1 VTFSKGSEW
10 RKWDLHIHTPASYH
24 WRGGKRFCDMTEQE
38 KEQDLKRIIDK
49 INESDVQV
57 FGIMDYWTFD
67 GYFEIR
73 RFLDRNP
80 SFKGKTILPGIE
92 LRVESPTNF
101 RLNIHFLLS
110 DELTDQELSDF
121 KSSLLIRI
129 GSQTRKL
136 SDEALV
142 SLAKTFDES
151 KAKAHGYIDHHNDND
166 KCLELGRKTAEITR
180 DCLQDAQKSIPE
192 GKCLIILPYDT
203 SDGLSK
209 LDWKSHPQ
217 ADNYFM
223 QSAHAFETR
232 DFENIELFLGIKTD
246 KNQEHIE
253 NFIKT
258 MGGKPKPVV
267 SGSDAHRVTD
277 YGNYPSNR
285 VTWIKAD
292 STFEGLKYTIY
303 DPSER
308 VRIQLDNPCFEF
320 PKPYFSK
327 IDIQGGKIFP
337 QSPEKKIQFSSTN
350 LELNS
355 GLVAIIGGR
364 GSGKSILLD
373 AIAKTF
379 QRRNEYRYETEDKE
393 ISMQDG
399 FTVAYTKNDGDIQEF
414 KIGDKSEL
422 IYLHVHQREVQDKV
436 KSPELLSK
444 AILDMLGISLSG
456 EKLIDDG
463 ESIDD
468 VLLQI
473 KGCKE
478 WLIKH
483 DKNHSQSKIERLNQ
497 IISTITTESNKQ
509 KLKTYAD
516 NISLIKSNEKHLA
529 SLSNLKVKLN
539 KFVLDLN
546 NEINSVNNETNFSIP
561 SINFSLQI
569 ESIEEALS
577 SLRERTESLESSNC
591 QIQKALEDDQIEGDP
606 ITLLQKVNEFRS
618 NIEVEEEI
626 IRQINE
632 QKNAL
637 DALIARRSLFASYLD
652 AQLNEL
658 IVHVNDKW
666 TEKYEC
672 RSELDV
678 QKKAL
683 VKDLLTSINIYGEI
697 YFNKDKFYEKIK
709 SCLNGSKF
717 KSKQDTTSLDRM
729 KQMIPINNYDSY
741 KSLIENKPIIK
752 FNDDEIWTL
761 ETFIEQEDY
770 FRGNRVNEFLEVLFS
785 DSERE
790 TYLKVIARIKYDGK
804 SPEELSIGQRG
815 TLYLCLKLA
824 TESFFD
830 PIIIDQPEDDLDN
843 EFIMTDLVPIFTKIK
858 KYRQVIIATHNA
870 NLVINADAEQVIVAD
885 NNSEELSYISGS
897 LESQE
902 IRAKICDVLEGGKEA
917 FRKREQKYGFK

>member
-1 VTFSKGSEW
+1 
-10 RKWDLHIHTPASYH
+10 
-24 WRGGKRFCDMTEQE
+24 
-38 KEQDLKRIIDK
+38 
-49 INESDVQV
+49 
-57 FGIMDYWTFD
+57 
-67 GYFEIR
+67 
-73 RFLDRNP
+73 
-80 SFKGKTILPGIE
+80 
-92 LRVESPTNF
+92 
-101 RLNIHFLLS
+101 
-110 DELTDQELSDF
+110 LSDF

-151 KAKAHGYIDHHNDND
+151 KAKAHGYIDHHKDND

-217 ADNYFM
+217 SDNYFM

-246 KNQEHIE
+246 KNQEYIE

-267 SGSDAHRVTD
+267 SGSDAHKVLD

-292 STFEGLKYTIY
+292 PTFEGLKYTIY

-308 VRIQLDNPCFEF
+308 VCIQLDNPCFEF

-327 IDIQGGKIFP
+327 IEIQEGKIFP

-379 QRRNEYRYETEDKE
+379 QRRNEYRYESEDKE
-393 ISMQDG
+393 ISMQEG
-399 FTVAYTKNDGDIQEF
+399 FTVGYTKNDGDVQEF

-436 KSPELLSK
+436 KNPERLSE
-444 AILDMLGISLSG
+444 AILDMLGISLSFD
-456 EKLIDDG
+456 KFIHDG
-463 ESIDD
+463 ESIDNI
-468 VLLQI
+468 LLQI
-473 KGCKE
+473 RETKD
-478 WLIKH
+478 WLTKH
-483 DKNHSQSKIERLNQ
+483 DKNHSQSNIDRLNQ
-497 IISTITTESNKQ
+497 IIGTITTESNKQ
-509 KLKTYAD
+509 KLETYAN
-516 NISLIKSNEKHLA
+516 NISSIKSNEKHLTT
-529 SLSNLKVKLN
+529 LNNLKSKLN
-539 KFVLDLN
+539 KFVVELN
-546 NEINSVNNETNFSIP
+546 NEINSVSHETSFSVP
-561 SINFSLQI
+561 SINFEPQI
-569 ESIEEALS
+569 ESIETALS
-577 SLRERTESLESSNC
+577 ALNLRMETLKSSNAR
-591 QIQKALEDDQIEGDP
+591 IQKDLEEEEIEGDP
-606 ITLLQKVNEFRS
+606 TTLLQKVKEFRS
-618 NIEVEEEI
+618 KIELDQET
-626 IRQINE
+626 IRQINKQQNTLE
-632 QKNAL
+632 S
-637 DALIARRSLFASYLD
+637 LIARRDLFANHLD
-652 AQLNEL
+652 TEMKKLINHINDRWNEKRECS
-658 IVHVNDKW
+658 ND
-666 TEKYEC
+666 
-672 RSELDV
+672 LDE
-678 QKKAL
+678 QKKDL
-683 VKDLLTSINIYGEI
+683 INNLLTSIDIYGEI
-697 YFNKDKFYEKIK
+697 YFNKDELYKKIR
-709 SCLNGSKF
+709 SSLNGNKF
-717 KSKQDTTSLDRM
+717 RSNNQLTSLDKI
-729 KQMIPINNYDSY
+729 KQMIPIDSYDSY

-752 FNDDEIWTL
+752 CNGEEPLTL
-761 ETFIEQEDY
+761 EQFIEQEDY
-770 FRGNRVNEFLEVLFS
+770 FNTVDGFLEVLFS
-785 DSERE
+785 DSKRE
-790 TYLKVIARIKYDGK
+790 DYLKVIARIKYDGK

-843 EFIMTDLVPIFTKIK
+843 EFIMNKLVPIFTTIK

-870 NLVINADAEQVIVAD
+870 NLVVNADAEQVIVAKND
-885 NNSEELSYISGS
+885 SEKLSYVSGS
-897 LESQE
+897 LENHE
-902 IRAKICDVLEGGKEA
+902 IRSKICDVLEGGKEA
-917 FRKREQKYGFK
+917 FRKREQKYGFR